1 MEITVDGSKDGEE
14 RSHCLTDLTI
24 LDKDTKRNL
33 HRTFGTS
40 HIGVALPAVVGAI
53 MCLQGDTGSGVI
65 SSECLDPAIF
75 FKKIATMGLPFS
87 FEEKITKQIS
97 FN

>member
-1 MEITVDGSKDGEE
+1 
-14 RSHCLTDLTI
+14 
-24 LDKDTKRNL
+24 
-33 HRTFGTS
+33 
-40 HIGVALPAVVGAI
+40 